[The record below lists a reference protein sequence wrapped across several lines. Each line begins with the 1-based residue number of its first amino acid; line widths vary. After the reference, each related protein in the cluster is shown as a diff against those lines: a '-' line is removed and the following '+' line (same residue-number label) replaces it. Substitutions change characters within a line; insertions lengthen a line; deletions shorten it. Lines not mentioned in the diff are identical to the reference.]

1 MKPLASCLLALL
13 LGIATTA
20 HAASPAWVE
29 GVHYFRLDPARVG
42 PPAAGKA
49 TVTEVFSYGCP
60 ACNAFQP
67 YWNSFRATLP
77 AGTAVD
83 YLPASFVPAEDWPM
97 FQRAYLAARA
107 LGIAERTHDAMFAAV
122 WKTGELGTMDPAT
135 RGLRKT
141 MPTIEDAAR
150 FYERVA
156 GVPAA
161 KFLGAANSFSM
172 ELDIKRAD
180 ERVLALQADS
190 TPTLVIDGRY
200 RVSGVSAGG
209 FQQMVDLAHW
219 LLAKD
224 GH

>member
-1 MKPLASCLLALL
+1 M
-13 LGIATTA
+13 GI
-20 HAASPAWVE
+20 ASPARGASTPWVE

-42 PPAAGKA
+42 PAPAGKA

-67 YWNSFRATLP
+67 YWNKFRASLP

-83 YLPASFVPAEDWPM
+83 YLPAAFVPAEDWPM
-97 FQRAYLAARA
+97 FQRAYLAART
-107 LGIAERTHDAMFAAV
+107 LGIAERTHEAMFAAV

-135 RGLRKT
+135 RGLKRT
-141 MPTIEDAAR
+141 MPTIEDAAK
-150 FYERVA
+150 FYARVG
-156 GVPAA
+156 GVPAER
-161 KFLGAANSFSM
+161 FLAAAHSFSM
-172 ELDIKRAD
+172 ELDMKRAD
-180 ERVLALQADS
+180 ERIVALQADS

-200 RVSGVSAGG
+200 RVSEESAGG
-209 FQQMVDLAHW
+209 FQQLVDVAHW